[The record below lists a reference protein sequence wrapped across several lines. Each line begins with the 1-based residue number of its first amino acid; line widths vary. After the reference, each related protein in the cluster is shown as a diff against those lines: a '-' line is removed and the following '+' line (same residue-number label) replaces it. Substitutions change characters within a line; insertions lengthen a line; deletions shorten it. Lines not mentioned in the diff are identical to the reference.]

1 MNATSILFVDDEPL
15 LRETIGNDLRG
26 QAYKVDTA
34 SSGAEA
40 MTKLIDHPYDL
51 VITDLIMEEMS
62 GIQLL
67 REIKDA
73 APETMVMVMTG
84 YGSLDTAIESIRLGA
99 VDYLLKPCD
108 RGELAFRVLNC
119 TEKKS
124 LQRKVALYED
134 ILPLC
139 GFCRRMA
146 RDDTKDGQWIS
157 IDEFLVRKVGVRV
170 SHGICPD
177 CHHTEIQAQEK

>member
-1 MNATSILFVDDEPL
+1 MNPTSILFVDDEPL
-15 LRETIGNDLRG
+15 LRETIGNDLKSQG
-26 QAYKVDTA
+26 YEVGTA

-67 REIKDA
+67 RKINDTT
-73 APETMVMVMTG
+73 PETMVMVMTG
-84 YGSLDTAIESIRLGA
+84 YGSLQTAIEAIQLGA

-119 TEKKS
+119 FEKKS
-124 LQRKVALYED
+124 LQGKVKLYEG

-139 GFCRRMA
+139 GYCRKVA
-146 RDDTKDGQWIS
+146 RDDTTDGQWVP

-177 CHHTEIQAQEK
+177 CYDTEIQAQEE

>member
-1 MNATSILFVDDEPL
+1 MNPTSILFVDDEPL

-26 QAYKVDTA
+26 QAYEVDTA

-40 MTKLIDHPYDL
+40 MTKLSGHPYDL
-51 VITDLIMEEMS
+51 VITDLVMEEMN

-67 REIKDA
+67 REITDT

-84 YGSLDTAIESIRLGA
+84 YGSLSTAIEAIQFGA

-119 TEKKS
+119 FEKKS

-139 GFCRRMA
+139 GFCRKMA
-146 RDDTKDGQWIS
+146 RDDAAGGQWIP

-177 CHHTEIQAQEK
+177 CHDVEIQAQEE